1 MCVCVVCQAARLDI
15 LLQKAV
21 RARQILHQLQE
32 CDVQHVQLQSR
43 FQPLLQQLPQL
54 QAQLQADELSKMTEF
69 AMTEGMR
76 EPIMQVTGKPSA
88 PAAQVTDRFGIRIGF
103 SKSHPLALMTWRDY
117 IRQFQH
123 VSRTAE
129 AILSGPKLEEVG
141 RFNRGRRAL
150 VGVVS
155 SCLAGWVV

>member
-76 EPIMQVTGKPSA
+76 EPIMQVLFQIPASA
-88 PAAQVTDRFGIRIGF
+88 PPQVLITCHD
-103 SKSHPLALMTWRDY
+103 
-117 IRQFQH
+117 
-123 VSRTAE
+123 VTAF
-129 AILSGPKLEEVG
+129 VM
-141 RFNRGRRAL
+141 F
-150 VGVVS
+150 
-155 SCLAGWVV
+155 CL